1 MRTTCLTALVCLIVA
16 TAAYAAAPEKGSR
29 YAGSMTGPTASTISF
44 KVSKDGKRVSSLR
57 LNAVP
62 NMCAYGGEAPP
73 QTARPAAI
81 ERGRF
86 ATTVRFKTV
95 KGAMF
100 ATTRVTGRFLAGG
113 RARGTLVT
121 KFKDPESEPCNAR
134 LAFTATAR

>member
-1 MRTTCLTALVCLIVA
+1 MRPTCLTALVSLIVA
-16 TAAYAAAPEKGSR
+16 TAVYAAAPKKDAR
-29 YAGSMTGPTASTISF
+29 YVGAMTGPTASTLSF
-44 KVSKDGKRVSSLR
+44 KVSKDGKRVKSLR

-73 QTARPAAI
+73 QTARSAAI

-95 KGAMF
+95 KGTMF
-100 ATTRVTGRFLAGG
+100 ATTRVTGRFVAGG

-121 KFKDPESEPCNAR
+121 KFKDSEAKMCNAR
-134 LAFTATAR
+134 L